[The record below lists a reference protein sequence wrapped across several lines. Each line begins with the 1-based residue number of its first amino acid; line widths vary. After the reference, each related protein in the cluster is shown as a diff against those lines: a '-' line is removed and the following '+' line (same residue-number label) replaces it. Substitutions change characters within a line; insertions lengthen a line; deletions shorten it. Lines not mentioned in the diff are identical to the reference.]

1 MLLAT
6 TSCASKSNHNTPAA
20 EQEQTASAATVD
32 VSKDVKII
40 RHNAQQTGHEV
51 FETIKK
57 KYAGKVVLFDFWA
70 TWCPSLQHGKEDTR

>member
-32 VSKDVKII
+32 VGKDVKII
-40 RHNAQQTGHEV
+40 RHNAEQTGHEV

-57 KYAGKVVLFDFWA
+57 KYLW
-70 TWCPSLQHGKEDTR
+70 